1 MVDEIKHDILVNY
14 LYQQQCSRLW
24 TSNGSGE
31 VEGVLLRLSPGHYVA
46 CPPQLAQSTFAL
58 ACAALDVQCAMTMN
72 SRVVQTLLQLSSGAV
87 DIPLRSGVR
96 IQIVPT
102 MEDLAHAQKDRFA
115 AFITSEGLLVVW
127 DDDALHLVA
136 RAKAIESGLI
146 DLVWRSNEIDD
157 DGDAS

>member
-1 MVDEIKHDILVNY
+1 
-14 LYQQQCSRLW
+14 
-24 TSNGSGE
+24 
-31 VEGVLLRLSPGHYVA
+31 
-46 CPPQLAQSTFAL
+46 
-58 ACAALDVQCAMTMN
+58 MTMN